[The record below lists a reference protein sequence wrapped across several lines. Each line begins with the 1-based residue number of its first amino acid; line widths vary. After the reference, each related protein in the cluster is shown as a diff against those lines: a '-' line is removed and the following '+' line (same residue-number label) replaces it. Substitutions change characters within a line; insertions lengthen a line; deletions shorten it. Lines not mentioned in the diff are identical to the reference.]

1 MYLCHLE
8 GLKLIVIHLVLQMV
22 RAHYYKSLQKTETME
37 LFMSYYKHSWVNL
50 SKPIVYSYK
59 ETVRKRFYTES
70 LTFQILRNVH
80 HLCIWQA
87 MWTHSLILV
96 NSSCILGLYEVCLE
110 TVCNQDIVVEV

>member
-70 LTFQILRNVH
+70 LTFQNTEK
-80 HLCIWQA
+80 C
-87 MWTHSLILV
+87 TSSLYLAGYV
-96 NSSCILGLYEVCLE
+96 DTQSYTC
-110 TVCNQDIVVEV
+110 Q